1 VLLFDIKSCFISSLI
16 PLYPPEE
23 INAIFSYATEHVLN
37 YSKLEI
43 HQNLH
48 KNIPAEAKKKMLG
61 ILNRLQ
67 KGEPIQYITG
77 STEFYGFRIFVD
89 RHVLIPRQETE
100 LLVYHLLKNTPGN
113 TSLHIIDLC
122 TGSGC
127 IAIALAKKLRKAYI
141 SATDSSSEALNVAR
155 KNATENQCEIRFI
168 EDNLL
173 KPSGKYQM
181 YDRIIS
187 NPPYVRNSEKQYMHK
202 NIVNFEPE
210 QALFVDD
217 DNPLIFYRAIASFSN
232 QHLSAEGMI
241 YLEINE
247 KFGNELVDLFA
258 KEGFKNIA
266 IRKDLNGKE
275 RYFECTF

>member
-1 VLLFDIKSCFISSLI
+1 M
-16 PLYPPEE
+16 YPPEE
-23 INAIFSYATEHVLN
+23 IDGIFSYATEHVLN

-48 KNIPAEAKKKMLG
+48 KNILPEEEKK
-61 ILNRLQ
+61 ILEILSRLQ

-77 STEFYGFRIFVD
+77 YTEFYGLRILVD
-89 RHVLIPRQETE
+89 QRVLIPRQETE
-100 LLVYHLLKNTPGN
+100 LLVDHLLKNTSGDS
-113 TSLHIIDLC
+113 TLKIIDLC

-127 IAIALAKKLRKAYI
+127 IAIALAKNLPKAYI
-141 SATDSSSEALNVAR
+141 SATDLSSEALNVAR
-155 KNATENQCEIRFI
+155 KNAAENQCEIRLI
-168 EDNLL
+168 EDNVL
-173 KPSGKYQM
+173 KPSRKYQI

-202 NIVNFEPE
+202 NILNFEPE

-217 DNPLIFYRAIASFSN
+217 ADPLIFYRAIASFSN
-232 QHLSAEGMI
+232 QYLSPEGII

-266 IRKDLNGKE
+266 LRKDLNGKE